1 MKSKKKKIKKK
12 RKRKRKQKQKQKGGW
27 LNRYDFAYAGRDAAN
42 TGVNAFNRI
51 VPGLMKKTST
61 EVDLVTEKR
70 IRQFIQEGGREVE
83 RVAPIIIKNTIEEIY
98 KTPFRLS
105 GNFGKKKYLQMKKM
119 SINS

>member
-1 MKSKKKKIKKK
+1 
-12 RKRKRKQKQKQKGGW
+12 
-27 LNRYDFAYAGRDAAN
+27 
-42 TGVNAFNRI
+42 
-51 VPGLMKKTST
+51 MKKTST

-83 RVAPIIIKNTIEEIY
+83 RVVPIIIKNTIEEIY